1 MSAPMDLGSA
11 AAAGGSSIDNPE
23 VTTMWR
29 VRKTIHAMLAERGYL
44 LTQDD
49 MSMTI
54 EDFKA
59 TFGDSPKSVV
69 GGARAPP
76 AGE

>member
-1 MSAPMDLGSA
+1 MSAPMDMGPAASGS
-11 AAAGGSSIDNPE
+11 DNPE

-59 TFGDSPKSVV
+59 TFGDSPKSVQST
-69 GGARAPP
+69 R
-76 AGE
+76 